1 MILISSND
9 INFPHRACERLYD
22 DNKDYLL
29 PLDIT
34 FDKLIEC
41 LQGNFWAVCDDNENL
56 MGCLYFET
64 RNKKWFISG
73 FSVRGVTVHVAPAI
87 HILIK
92 HYGKKKVYSETP
104 HRHARIALLRAGF
117 KKIMYN
123 IYKWEAS

>member
-1 MILISSND
+1 MILYSSLD
-9 INFPHRACERLYD
+9 INFPYKACEILYNE
-22 DNKDYLL
+22 NKKYLL

-41 LQGNFWAVCDDNENL
+41 LRGNFWAVCDDNDKL

-73 FSVRGVTVHVAPAI
+73 FSARKVTKYVSDAI
-87 HILIK
+87 HTLIK

-117 KKIMYN
+117 KKIRYN
-123 IYKWEAS
+123 IYKWEA

>member
-9 INFPHRACERLYD
+9 INFPYRACERLYNE
-22 DNKDYLL
+22 NKEYNISSLSFGD
-29 PLDIT
+29 
-34 FDKLIEC
+34 LIKA
-41 LQGNFWAVCDDNENL
+41 LGGNFWAVCDDNNNL

-73 FSVRGVTVHVAPAI
+73 FSVRGVTVHVTPAI
-87 HILIK
+87 HCLIK
-92 HYGKKKVYSETP
+92 HYGKRKVYSETP

-123 IYKWEAS
+123 IYKWEA

>member
-9 INFPHRACERLYD
+9 INFPYLACERLYNE
-22 DNKDYLL
+22 NKEYNISSLE
-29 PLDIT
+29 
-34 FDKLIEC
+34 FNKLIEC
-41 LQGNFWAVCDDNENL
+41 LGGNFWAVCDDNNNL

-64 RNKKWFISG
+64 RNRKWFISG
-73 FSVRGVTVHVAPAI
+73 FSVRGVTIHVAPAI

-123 IYKWEAS
+123 IYKWEA

>member
-9 INFPHRACERLYD
+9 INFPCMACERLYD
-22 DNKDYLL
+22 ENKEYNISSLNFGD
-29 PLDIT
+29 
-34 FDKLIEC
+34 LIEA
-41 LQGNFWAVCDDNENL
+41 LKGNFWAVCDNNENL

-87 HILIK
+87 HCLIK
-92 HYGKKKVYSETP
+92 HYGKRKIYSETP

-123 IYKWEAS
+123 IYKWEA

>member
-9 INFPHRACERLYD
+9 INFPYWACERLYNE
-22 DNKDYLL
+22 NKEYNISSLE
-29 PLDIT
+29 
-34 FDKLIEC
+34 FDKLIEA
-41 LQGNFWAVCDDNENL
+41 LKGHFWAVCDDNENL
-56 MGCLYFET
+56 MGCLYFEI
-64 RNKKWFISG
+64 RFNNKWFISG

-123 IYKWEAS
+123 IYKWEA